1 MKSIRRILEI
11 SAALSEKV
19 ITEKIFNK
27 KSDKSLN
34 DKIDSLSKE
43 SGYYK
48 NVVKEYDNQYKVYK
62 ELRQIEGFN
71 ENRAWKKVKGSID
84 SQKRAGTSRTIFA
97 ETLRYSVYL
106 TVAASVLLCILLYR
120 GDISFEWLQKGVQS
134 KSLIVPDPGKSFV
147 VTSGGNVHYLDY
159 SKETIDITTIVK
171 ASEVNSINK
180 FDFSALN
187 LCNTIMVPYGT
198 TCSVKMSDGTQIRL
212 NSGSLL
218 RFPSEFSGDTREV
231 TLTGEAYFDVAHN
244 PQKPFIV
251 NTSRFSVKVLGT
263 SFNISCYNDEK
274 SAKVSLERGS
284 VKVLDLKGTE
294 YATLLPDQQ
303 LCLDSDGRARI
314 IDVNTPMVTSW
325 KDGVFIFDNESLE
338 EITKKLEKFYNINIV
353 IKDENVKTLHYYAYF
368 KRYQNPTD
376 VFDILRMT
384 KEIDYSVENNV
395 LTIFSNEKNKENF

>member
-1 MKSIRRILEI
+1 MFIQKKETTLDYQNVADLDSIKL
-11 SAALSEKV
+11 LYN
-19 ITEKIFNK
+19 T
-27 KSDKSLN
+27 
-34 DKIDSLSKE
+34 
-43 SGYYK
+43 
-48 NVVKEYDNQYKVYK
+48 VKTPKGGEYN
-62 ELRQIEGFN
+62 LRFL
-71 ENRAWKKVKGSID
+71 D
-84 SQKRAGTSRTIFA
+84 GTI
-97 ETLRYSVYL
+97 VYL
-106 TVAASVLLCILLYR
+106 NSMSELKFPVK
-120 GDISFEWLQKGVQS
+120 FKG
-134 KSLIVPDPGKSFV
+134 
-147 VTSGGNVHYLDY
+147 
-159 SKETIDITTIVK
+159 
-171 ASEVNSINK
+171 
-180 FDFSALN
+180 
-187 LCNTIMVPYGT
+187 NTRDV
-198 TCSVKMSDGTQIRL
+198 
-212 NSGSLL
+212 
-218 RFPSEFSGDTREV
+218 E
-231 TLTGEAYFDVAHN
+231 LTGEAYFDVAHN

>member
-1 MKSIRRILEI
+1 MKSIRRILET

-34 DKIDSLSKE
+34 DKIDSLSEE
-43 SGYYK
+43 SCYYK

-84 SQKRAGTSRTIFA
+84 SQKKAGKSRTIFT

-106 TVAASVLLCILLYR
+106 TVAASILLCIVLYR
-120 GDISFEWLQKGVQS
+120 GDISSEWMQKGVQS
-134 KSLIVPDPGKSFV
+134 KNLIIPDPGKSFV
-147 VTSGGNVHYLDY
+147 VTSGGNVQYLDY
-159 SKETIDITTIVK
+159 SKETIDISTIVK

-180 FDFSALN
+180 FDFSSLN
-187 LCNTIMVPYGT
+187 LCNTILVPYGT

-251 NTSRFSVKVLGT
+251 KTSRFSVKVLGT
-263 SFNISCYNDEK
+263 SFNINCYNDEK

-284 VKVLDLKGTE
+284 VKVLDLKGVE

-303 LCLDSDGRARI
+303 LCLDRDGQVSI
-314 IDVNTPMVTSW
+314 IAVNTPMVTSW
-325 KDGVFIFDNESLE
+325 KEGVFIFDNESLE
-338 EITKKLEKFYNINIV
+338 EIVNKLEKFYNINIV
-353 IKDENVKTLHYYAYF
+353 IKDENVKTLQYYAYF

-395 LTIFSNEKNKENF
+395 LTIFSNEKK